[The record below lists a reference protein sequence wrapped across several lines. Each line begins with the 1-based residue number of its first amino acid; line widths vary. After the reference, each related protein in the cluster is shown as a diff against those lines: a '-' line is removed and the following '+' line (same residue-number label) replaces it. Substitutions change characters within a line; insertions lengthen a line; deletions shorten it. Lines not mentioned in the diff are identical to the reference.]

1 MKKIT
6 LLLLLLVS
14 TFTFAQED
22 DLLGE
27 LEQDAVEDKTVLS
40 TFDAL
45 KIINVESTKIPG
57 KNEFYF
63 LIAHRF
69 GSLEDGI
76 SEFFGLDQATIKFSF
91 FYGVND
97 WLALGIARSEFR
109 KMYDFS
115 VKYRLKRQEKDG
127 FPFTITGF
135 SSVAIN
141 TNLDKDDYPKLEFKH
156 RQTYLT
162 ELLISRKFNQKLS
175 LQLSPMIIHENFVFD
190 DNQDNTQFAAVL
202 GGRHKIGRNLAL
214 TMEYGAHFNRAD
226 NSPFVNPFSI
236 GLDVQTGGHT
246 FQLMFSNS
254 QQLND
259 THYVTNATGDW
270 GKGDVFFGFNLYRV
284 F

>member
-1 MKKIT
+1 MKKII
-6 LLLLLLVS
+6 LLVFIIVS
-14 TFTFAQED
+14 TFTFAQKD

-27 LEQDAVEDKTVLS
+27 LEQDTVEDKTVLS

-45 KIINVESTKIPG
+45 KIINVESTKLPG
-57 KNEFYF
+57 KKEFYF

-69 GSLEDGI
+69 GSLEGGLK
-76 SEFFGLDQATIKFSF
+76 EFFGLDQATIKFSF
-91 FYGVND
+91 FYGLND
-97 WLALGIARSEFR
+97 WLAVGIARSEFR
-109 KMYDFS
+109 KTLDFNA
-115 VKYRLKRQEKDG
+115 KYRLKRQEKDG
-127 FPFTITGF
+127 FPFTIAGF

-175 LQLSPMIIHENFVFD
+175 LQLAPMIIHENFVFND
-190 DNQDNTQFAAVL
+190 DQDNTQFAAIL
-202 GGRHKIGRNLAL
+202 GGRHKISRNLAL
-214 TMEYGAHFNRAD
+214 TMEYGVHFNRAD
-226 NSPFVNPFSI
+226 NSAFVNPFSI

-259 THYVTNATGDW
+259 THYITNATGDW
-270 GKGDVFFGFNLYRV
+270 GKGDIFFGFNLYRV